1 MDLDDLF
8 ARASELPSIPEV
20 VQELIQHFDDDS
32 VDAVDIAEKISMD
45 QMLTAKVLR
54 LANSARYGRSRNV
67 ATVSEA
73 LVRLGFNQVRTLVLA
88 SSFTSAFKAPDG
100 FDINQFWHQSFAVAE
115 LCRWLARYTDRVDVE
130 TAFTCGMVSSI
141 GRLMTHTSLS
151 EKAQEIDRVVAQ
163 GGNRHDMEMAAWG
176 FTSDEAG
183 ARVAAQWKFPE
194 PIVNGVKYQY
204 GPWETDEENS
214 LACIVYIAVILD
226 AGKNSGKSKEEMIVN
241 FPNDVARAVGIDLSR
256 VLDSL
261 DDIHHLESGI
271 EALLG

>member
-1 MDLDDLF
+1 MELDDLF

-20 VQELIQHFDDDS
+20 VQELIRHFDDDS
-32 VDAVDIAEKISMD
+32 VDADDIAKQIGMD

-67 ATVSEA
+67 DSVNEA
-73 LVRLGFNQVRTLVLA
+73 LVRLGFNQIRTLVLA

-100 FDINQFWHQSFAVAE
+100 FDINRFWQQSFAVAE
-115 LCRWLARYTDRVDVE
+115 LCRWLARFTDNVESE

-141 GRLMTHTSLS
+141 GRLMTHTSLA
-151 EKAQEIDRVVAQ
+151 EKAQEIDRVVSQ

-183 ARVAAQWKFPE
+183 ARVAAQWNFPE
-194 PIVNGVKYQY
+194 SIVNGVKYQY
-204 GPWETDEENS
+204 GPWETDDDNS

-226 AGKNSGKSKEEMIVN
+226 TGRNSGKSKEELIVN
-241 FPNDVARAVGIDLSR
+241 FPNDVARAVGLDLSR
-256 VLDSL
+256 VLDCL
-261 DDIHHLESGI
+261 DDIHHLESGV